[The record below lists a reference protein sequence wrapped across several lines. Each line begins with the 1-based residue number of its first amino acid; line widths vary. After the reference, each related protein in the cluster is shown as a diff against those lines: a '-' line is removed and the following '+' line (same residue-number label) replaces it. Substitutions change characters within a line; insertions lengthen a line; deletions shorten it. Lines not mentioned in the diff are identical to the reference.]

1 MVEIIALA
9 FCNESKMNEP
19 SINTQIFTYV
29 HVQIKYTCSILK
41 YFMDELHKQMLIKT
55 FKSRL

>member
-19 SINTQIFTYV
+19 SINTQIFIYV

-41 YFMDELHKQMLIKT
+41 YFMKE
-55 FKSRL
+55 